1 MRLEFERNKV
11 RSQQSQKAKADI
23 HGAFPGGIQVTLAL
37 GPRQAVGPDRAG
49 WEDAVIGVITLL
61 ECPFD
66 FKRSRRGGFL

>member
-1 MRLEFERNKV
+1 MRR
-11 RSQQSQKAKADI
+11 QWSQKVKADI

-37 GPRQAVGPDRAG
+37 GPRQAVGPDWAR

>member
-1 MRLEFERNKV
+1 MRR
-11 RSQQSQKAKADI
+11 QWSQKVKADI
-23 HGAFPGGIQVTLAL
+23 HGAFPGGILVTLAL
-37 GPRQAVGPDRAG
+37 GPRQAVGPDWAR